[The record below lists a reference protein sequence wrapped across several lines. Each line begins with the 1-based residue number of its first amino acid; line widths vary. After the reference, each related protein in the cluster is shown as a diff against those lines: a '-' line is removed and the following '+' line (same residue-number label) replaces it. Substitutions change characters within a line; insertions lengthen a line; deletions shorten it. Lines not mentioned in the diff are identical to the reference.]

1 MATEQAF
8 KSKVT
13 VSALCTFS
21 TGKPLDPPLEFSHSY
36 FRYNSNKLDLFF
48 SYSRAHQKQET
59 ERSEIALKVRTSKHQ
74 EISMKNLKTK

>member
-13 VSALCTFS
+13 VSAPCTFS
-21 TGKPLDPPLEFSHSY
+21 TGKPLDPPLDFSLSY

-48 SYSRAHQKQET
+48 LYSRAHQKQET
-59 ERSEIALKVRTSKHQ
+59 ERSVIVLKVRT
-74 EISMKNLKTK
+74 